1 MTTNPGAPGQGGSGN
16 HRGMIQINPK
26 TAPHSLR
33 CTPMSAPRSVRRI
46 ARWVLMAFGLSLGLA
61 IASPMVNPRAM
72 ALVCSGAGL
81 MKLVSQT
88 DDATAAYGSPTLDCP
103 LCAEASAPPPVLELG
118 GEPVLALS
126 FFLLPRTVARLASLL
141 RGPWQARAPP
151 AAA

>member
-1 MTTNPGAPGQGGSGN
+1 
-16 HRGMIQINPK
+16 
-26 TAPHSLR
+26 
-33 CTPMSAPRSVRRI
+33 MSAPRSVRRI
-46 ARWVLMAFGLSLGLA
+46 ARWVLMAFAVSLGLA

-126 FFLLPRTVARLASLL
+126 FFLLPGTVARLASLL